1 MATISDKY
9 GSHWGYFCHENPGSS
24 HSSYAYFPIH
34 VFCFTITQVRA
45 KGLDPQYST
54 LTNSRYGMLQNAQL
68 HLKSDMVNALAYQ
81 GQQARNHDGM
91 LIYDQE
97 EEIYRTI

>member
-1 MATISDKY
+1 M
-9 GSHWGYFCHENPGSS
+9 
-24 HSSYAYFPIH
+24 
-34 VFCFTITQVRA
+34 FCFTSTHVRE

-54 LTNSRYGMLQNAQL
+54 LTNFRYGMLQNAQL
-68 HLKSDMVNALAYQ
+68 RPKSDMVNALAYQ

-97 EEIYRTI
+97 EETYSTI